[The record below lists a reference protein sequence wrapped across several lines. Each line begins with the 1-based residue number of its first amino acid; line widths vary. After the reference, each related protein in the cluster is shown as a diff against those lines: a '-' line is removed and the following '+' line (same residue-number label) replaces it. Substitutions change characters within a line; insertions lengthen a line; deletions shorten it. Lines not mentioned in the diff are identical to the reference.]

1 MDTVPDTVTTAAM
14 VGGIMADMHQL
25 TTVGMRR
32 HTTATAIDRPTTTD
46 IGECII
52 GLPTLTTTDRGTM
65 ADGTTITGGIG
76 TTGEN
81 HSCRTNCSNGSLPQV
96 PLSLASAPS
105 RPKPQ
110 RGSSLVILSEVCRG
124 GDL

>member
-52 GLPTLTTTDRGTM
+52 GLPTLTKTDRGTM
-65 ADGTTITGGIG
+65 ADCTTITRGIG
-76 TTGEN
+76 TTGEK
-81 HSCRTNCSNGSLPQV
+81 HSFRTNCSNGNLSQWPPCLP
-96 PLSLASAPS
+96 PS
-105 RPKPQ
+105 PYRAT
-110 RGSSLVILSEVCRG
+110 
-124 GDL
+124 